1 MWRNVSNSDHTYS
14 QILEFRAELFLQ
26 IILFV
31 KKYVIDFK
39 KPELVSAIFLPFSLP
54 SVFLLPLFFCLCFP
68 PPPVLC
74 IRTHALQGEGGSSIR
89 RVEKS
94 SHK

>member
-1 MWRNVSNSDHTYS
+1 
-14 QILEFRAELFLQ
+14 
-26 IILFV
+26 
-31 KKYVIDFK
+31 
-39 KPELVSAIFLPFSLP
+39 
-54 SVFLLPLFFCLCFP
+54 
-68 PPPVLC
+68 VLC